1 MKSFVIMMLCIVA
14 LASALLQ
21 QAMAK
26 PPTSVAT
33 PALTQRAATPAMGL
47 LGRVAGRLR
56 PKRKLNIPVIEV
68 GSVLPA
74 VEVEVVPPNATT
86 EGAFLSCMYCTALSA
101 VSPSAACEEEQ
112 GEVQRSSTSDI

>member
-1 MKSFVIMMLCIVA
+1 
-14 LASALLQ
+14 
-21 QAMAK
+21 
-26 PPTSVAT
+26 
-33 PALTQRAATPAMGL
+33 MGL

-86 EGAFLSCMYCTALSA
+86 EGAFLSYMFCTPSSSHTKHQTLRLGLAESVSLNIAEALGEGKSFLIGMPGEPIRRCRCLCLS
-101 VSPSAACEEEQ
+101 VGPRPHSPA
-112 GEVQRSSTSDI
+112 